1 MDIGKIFRDLHTAPG
16 AFVIPN
22 PWDVGSAKFIA
33 SLGFK
38 ALATTSAGHAFSRG
52 KPDGG
57 VSFHDMIIHCR
68 ELAAATDLPVSADL
82 EHGKGDSPDS
92 AEETIFA
99 AEAAGLAGC
108 SIEDSTGDP
117 DNPIYEFDLAVERVA
132 AAAAAAKS
140 LDRDFVFTARAENY
154 LHGRPDIIDTIA
166 RLQAFERAGAD
177 VVYAP
182 GLREI
187 STIKKV
193 CSSVKCPVNVLASPA
208 FSVEQLAS
216 AGASRISL
224 GSLYS
229 NSVYRFIKDAAQEM
243 LKDGSF
249 TFGSGA
255 IAHPVLQKLMSDDK

>member
-1 MDIGKIFRDLHTAPG
+1 MDIGRVFRDLHSAPG

-22 PWDVGSAKFIA
+22 PWDVGSAKFMA
-33 SLGFK
+33 TQGFK

-57 VSFHDMIIHCR
+57 ISFHDMIIHCR

-82 EHGKGDSPDS
+82 EHGKGDSADS

-99 AEAAGLAGC
+99 AAAAGLAGC

-117 DNPIYEFDLAVERVA
+117 ANPIYDFDLAVERVS

-140 LDRDFVFTARAENY
+140 LDRDFVFTARAENF
-154 LHGRPDIIDTIA
+154 LHGKTDIVDTIA

-182 GLREI
+182 GLRDI
-187 STIKKV
+187 ATIRRV
-193 CSSVKCPVNVLASPA
+193 CKSVSVPVNVLASAA

-224 GSLYS
+224 GSLFS
-229 NSVYRFIKDAAQEM
+229 NAVYRFIKDAAAEM
-243 LKDGSF
+243 LGSGSF
-249 TFGSGA
+249 TFATGA
-255 IAHPVLQKLMSDDK
+255 IPHPQLQKLMSQEK